1 MKQYKRHRY
10 LNGKALCIHY
20 LIFLLIECLRLY
32 VKKYSIYFCMLQLYS
47 ILPLSWNGDILV
59 LYNEILQ
66 YYNTINSKINLC
78 QIFCLRMIEYL
89 FEKRVSSSYKSSIRF
104 NSFKTTETVKEI
116 SFFNKTWRR
125 YALQFIIG
133 YGLMFYLFGIPPFF
147 LINCLSAV

>member
-20 LIFLLIECLRLY
+20 LIFFIDWMSKIICEEILNI
-32 VKKYSIYFCMLQLYS
+32 FCMLQLYS

-104 NSFKTTETVKEI
+104 NSFKITETVKEI

>member
-20 LIFLLIECLRLY
+20 LIFFIDWMSKIICEEILNIFLY
-32 VKKYSIYFCMLQLYS
+32 ASIVFHITVVMKC
-47 ILPLSWNGDILV
+47 DILV

-104 NSFKTTETVKEI
+104 NSFKITETIKEI